1 MADRGAGRARGRGGR
16 GKDSVAPPRRPGETL
31 SAAGQ
36 AAPARRPGE
45 TLSAAGQAAPPGP
58 RPQPPSAW
66 GQPSAAPV
74 RAGVPAP
81 AVQIGGRASHRS
93 TPATHE
99 HPGDV
104 DVQQRM
110 AKLDI
115 GQPAAGTAMGDP
127 GAAVVGRGSRRG
139 GGRVLPEQMT
149 ILRTRPATV
158 QSKKATV
165 QSKKGKQSTADQES
179 SPRRYV
185 TILRTRPATVQSKKD
200 KLSTADQESSPRRYV
215 TILRT
220 RPATVQSKKDKLST
234 ADQESSPRRY
244 VTILRTRPDT
254 VQSKKDQESSPRR
267 YVTILRTRPAT
278 VQSKKGKLST
288 AHQESSPRRYVTILR
303 TRPAT
308 VQSKKG
314 KLSTADQESSPSRY
328 VTILSTRPAT
338 VQSKKATVQSK
349 KGKLS
354 TADQDSSPRRYVTI
368 LRTRPDTVQSKKG
381 KQSTADQDS
390 STRRYVTILRTRP
403 ATVQSKKGKQ
413 STADQESSPRRY
425 VTILRTRPAT
435 MQSKK
440 GSSGTPLDLCA
451 NYFTVETTP
460 QWRLYQYHV
469 DFQPEEDSTG
479 LRKALL
485 RVHANTL
492 GGYLF
497 DGAILYTVKRL
508 HPDPMELY
516 SDRKHDGERMRI
528 LIKLTCDV
536 SPGDYHYIQVF
547 NIIIRKCFNLL
558 NLQLVGRDYFD
569 PIAKVFNIIIR
580 KCFNLL
586 NLQLVGRDYF
596 DPIAKVDI
604 PEHKLQIW
612 PGYKTTINQYEDRL
626 LMVTEIAHKVLRM
639 DNVLQ
644 MLNEYAATKGSNY
657 KKIFLEDVVGK
668 IVMTDYNKRTYRV
681 DDVHWDS
688 SPRCTFKMKD
698 ETISYMDYYAKKY
711 NIRIQD
717 PNQPL
722 LVYRA
727 KAREIRS
734 GMPEMVY
741 LVPELCRQ
749 TGLSDEML
757 ANFQLMSALGKHT
770 KIGPDLRIQK
780 LLQFN
785 RRLTQTKE
793 VVQLMSALGKHTK
806 IGPDL
811 RIQKLLQFNRRLTQT
826 KEVVQ
831 ELASW
836 SLKLSNDLVRFKGRL
851 LPAENIIQA
860 NNVKYAARDDYEGWT
875 RDMRSVIL
883 LLYSLELVS
892 WLLKLSNDLVRFK
905 GRLLPAENIIQAN
918 NVKYAARDD
927 YEGWTR
933 DMRSVN
939 LLLYSLELTSWSLKL
954 SNDLVRFKGRLLP
967 AENIIQANNVKYA
980 ARDDY
985 EGWTRDMRSKALLTI
1000 APVGSWVVITPERQ
1014 RRDAEGFVDLIMKTG
1029 SGVGF
1034 RMPRPEICPIA
1045 RDGHMDYAN
1054 MCENVI
1060 ARKNPS
1066 FILCVL
1072 ARKGTDRYEA
1082 IKKKCTVDRAMPTQC
1097 VVARN
1102 MTAKSAMSIA
1112 TKIAIQINCKLGGA
1126 PWSVE
1131 VPLSTLMVIGYDV
1144 CHDTRLKDKSFGA
1157 FVATLDRQMTHYYST
1172 VNAHT
1177 SGEELSAHM
1186 GINIATAV
1194 RKYRERNNVL
1204 PGRIFIYRDGVGDG
1218 QIPYVHSHEVEEIK
1232 KQLESLYQGEPVKM
1246 AFIIVSKRI
1255 NTRIFV
1261 DRGRSGD
1268 NPRPGTVI
1276 DDVVTLPERYD
1287 FYLVSQNVRE
1297 GTIAPTSYNVI
1308 YDTTSLDPDRIQ
1320 RLTYKLTHMYFNN
1333 SSAVRVPSVCQ
1344 YAHKLAFLAANSL
1357 HSQPHYT
1364 LNETLYFL

>member
-1 MADRGAGRARGRGGR
+1 MADRGRGRARARAGRGA
-16 GKDSVAPPRRPGETL
+16 DSAAPPRRPGEQR
-31 SAAGQ
+31 GPPQ
-36 AAPARRPGE
+36 AQSGPPRRPGE
-45 TLSAAGQAAPPGP
+45 QQGPPQAQSAPPGP
-58 RPQPPSAW
+58 RPQPPTAW
-66 GQPSAAPV
+66 GQPAAAPV

-81 AVQIGGRASHRS
+81 TVQMGRASHRS
-93 TPATHE
+93 TPAHD

-104 DVQQRM
+104 DVQARM
-110 AKLDI
+110 QKLDI

-158 QSKKATV
+158 
-165 QSKKGKQSTADQES
+165 E
-179 SPRRYV
+179 
-185 TILRTRPATVQSKKD
+185 
-200 KLSTADQESSPRRYV
+200 
-215 TILRT
+215 
-220 RPATVQSKKDKLST
+220 
-234 ADQESSPRRY
+234 
-244 VTILRTRPDT
+244 
-254 VQSKKDQESSPRR
+254 
-267 YVTILRTRPAT
+267 
-278 VQSKKGKLST
+278 
-288 AHQESSPRRYVTILR
+288 
-303 TRPAT
+303 
-308 VQSKKG
+308 
-314 KLSTADQESSPSRY
+314 
-328 VTILSTRPAT
+328 
-338 VQSKKATVQSK
+338 
-349 KGKLS
+349 
-354 TADQDSSPRRYVTI
+354 
-368 LRTRPDTVQSKKG
+368 
-381 KQSTADQDS
+381 
-390 STRRYVTILRTRP
+390 
-403 ATVQSKKGKQ
+403 
-413 STADQESSPRRY
+413 
-425 VTILRTRPAT
+425 
-435 MQSKK
+435 SKK
-440 GSSGTPLDLCA
+440 GSTGDPLDVCA

-460 QWRLYQYHV
+460 QWCLYQYHV

-536 SPGDYHYIQVF
+536 SPGDYHYIQ
-547 NIIIRKCFNLL
+547 
-558 NLQLVGRDYFD
+558 
-569 PIAKVFNIIIR
+569 VFNIIIR

-681 DDVHWDS
+681 DDVHWET
-688 SPRCTFKMKD
+688 SPRSTFKMKD
-698 ETISYMDYYAKKY
+698 ETVCYMDYYQKKY

-734 GMPEMVY
+734 GMPELVY

-757 ANFQLMSALGKHT
+757 ANFQLMSALG
-770 KIGPDLRIQK
+770 R
-780 LLQFN
+780 
-785 RRLTQTKE
+785 
-793 VVQLMSALGKHTK
+793 HTK

-836 SLKLSNDLVRFKGRL
+836 SLKLSNDLVRFKGRQ
-851 LPAENIIQA
+851 LPPEAIIQA
-860 NNVKYAARDDYEGWT
+860 NNVKYAAGDT
-875 RDMRSVIL
+875 
-883 LLYSLELVS
+883 
-892 WLLKLSNDLVRFK
+892 
-905 GRLLPAENIIQAN
+905 
-918 NVKYAARDD
+918 
-927 YEGWTR
+927 T
-933 DMRSVN
+933 
-939 LLLYSLELTSWSLKL
+939 
-954 SNDLVRFKGRLLP
+954 
-967 AENIIQANNVKYA
+967 
-980 ARDDY
+980 
-985 EGWTRDMRSKALLTI
+985 EGWTRDMRSKPLLTI

-1014 RRDAEGFVDLIMKTG
+1014 RRDAESFVDLIMKTG
-1029 SGVGF
+1029 NGVGF
-1034 RMPRPEICPIA
+1034 CMPKPEICPIA

-1072 ARKGTDRYEA
+1072 RQKSADRYEA

-1097 VVARN
+1097 VVGRN
-1102 MTAKSAMSIA
+1102 MTSKSAMSIA

-1131 VPLSTLMVIGYDV
+1131 VPLPTLMVIGYDV
-1144 CHDTRLKDKSFGA
+1144 CHDTRAKDKSFGA
-1157 FVATLDRQMTHYYST
+1157 FVATLDKQMTHYYST

-1232 KQLESLYQGEPVKM
+1232 KQLETLYQGEPVKL

-1268 NPRPGTVI
+1268 NPRPGTII
-1276 DDVVTLPERYD
+1276 DDVITLPERYD

-1308 YDTTSLDPDRIQ
+1308 YDTTSLHPDRIQ

-1333 SSAVRVPSVCQ
+1333 SCAVRVPSVCQ

-1357 HSQPHYT
+1357 HNQPHYT